1 MKRIGRVS
9 LYILLGSFIFIQF
22 LRTEKNVSDEVS
34 PFDFLEV
41 NADMPDTLQSSF
53 ITSCGVPIFSIF
65 PSLNKIS
72 RLDKMLAKFKS

>member
-9 LYILLGSFIFIQF
+9 LYILLGSFILIQF

-41 NADMPDTLQSSF
+41 NATTAIQIIPITPGMP
-53 ITSCGVPIFSIF
+53 I
-65 PSLNKIS
+65 
-72 RLDKMLAKFKS
+72 